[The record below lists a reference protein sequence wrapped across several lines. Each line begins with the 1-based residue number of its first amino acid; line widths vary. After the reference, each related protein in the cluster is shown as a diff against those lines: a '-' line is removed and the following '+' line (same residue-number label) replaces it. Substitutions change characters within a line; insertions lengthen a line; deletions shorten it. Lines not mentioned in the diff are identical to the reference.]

1 VAKIFSRVKESRY
14 CNSSDTEIVE
24 ALERLFIFDSEIT
37 GDFEEDETH
46 RHALGIL
53 RLMLGVVVMFS
64 IKRILPFTDES
75 FSVTR
80 SVITSMFFGL
90 LFLMLHLETNNP
102 SRILLILTCLSLCF
116 SLW

>member
-1 VAKIFSRVKESRY
+1 MANIFSRVKESRY

-75 FSVTR
+75 FSR